1 MSLRV
6 AFVQRTIVCLMA
18 LGLGYIAP
26 ALANPHN
33 YPEFAQHQVDSA
45 IPIPFIS
52 VERVKQDLD
61 TGRPQMLVDVRS
73 REEYDAGHLPSA
85 VSIPLGVLSVRMT
98 EIPRDIPVVLY

>member
-1 MSLRV
+1 MHPAV
-6 AFVQRTIVCLMA
+6 AFVQRTMVCLMA

-52 VERVKQDLD
+52 VERVKQELD

-73 REEYDAGHLPSA
+73 REEYDTGHLPSA

-98 EIPRDIPVVLY
+98 EIPRHIPVVLY

>member
-26 ALANPHN
+26 ALANPQN